1 MGKSELFLKRG
12 PQQVCLEETLE
23 QLPSFSACGT
33 MLIAMGEQRRESE
46 FQLTA
51 SLLRVEA

>member
-1 MGKSELFLKRG
+1 MEKSELFLTRG
-12 PQQVCLEETLE
+12 PHQVCLEGTLE